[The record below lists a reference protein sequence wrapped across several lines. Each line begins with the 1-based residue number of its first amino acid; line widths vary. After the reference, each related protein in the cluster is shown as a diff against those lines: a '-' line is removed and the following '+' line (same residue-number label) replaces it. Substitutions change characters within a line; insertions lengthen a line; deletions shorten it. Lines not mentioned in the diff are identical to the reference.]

1 MLHSKNSGAYHRV
14 TANLAVEIDDTHF
27 YDISIDNTAR
37 IQLVSATGGLIPE
50 NS

>member
-1 MLHSKNSGAYHRV
+1 MTGLNGVGPDYFLYHI
-14 TANLAVEIDDTHF
+14 EI
-27 YDISIDNTAR
+27 IASR

>member
-1 MLHSKNSGAYHRV
+1 MLDGLVKSQLGAKY
-14 TANLAVEIDDTHF
+14 
-27 YDISIDNTAR
+27 SPR